1 MMNDVKFS
9 KNVILIDV
17 AFVNEVIAQSKKPME
32 EQLGRELPN
41 IDLPAWL
48 SYLALDAGLREGD
61 NEIQVLL
68 VHDEGTH
75 TLNCCEPTDLDG
87 LDGMACRTPL
97 GEFVFSTVCPAR
109 ITNTEDL
116 FLDLMNLTLDSADVE
131 CLMLLP
137 FHPSYGDRVED
148 GLYKFFKGKSKEKCD
163 KAVYFLMDKLLEPL
177 PCRSE
182 FVAYSVLHA
191 FGIKSEDLNKA

>member
-1 MMNDVKFS
+1 MTNDVKFS

-17 AFVNEVIAQSKKPME
+17 AFVNEVIAKSKKPME

-68 VHDEGTH
+68 VHSEGTH
-75 TLNCCEPTDLDG
+75 TLDCCEPANLDG
-87 LDGMACRTPL
+87 LDGMACRTSL
-97 GEFVFSTVCPAR
+97 GEFVFSTVSPAS
-109 ITNTEDL
+109 ITNTVDL

-137 FHPSYGDRVED
+137 FHPLYGNEVED
-148 GLYKFFKGKSKEKCD
+148 GLRSFFKGKSKEECS
-163 KAVYFLMDKLLEPL
+163 KAVYFLMDKLLEPI
-177 PCRSE
+177 PCRSDL
-182 FVAYSVLHA
+182 VAYSILRA
-191 FGIKSEDLNKA
+191 FGIKSEDLQ